1 MKVLVVLAMVLVAV
15 SAISE
20 PFKQIHPL
28 SEKMIEYVNFMNTTW
43 KAGRNFHEGV
53 TMKYIKGLLGVA
65 KDNHKYRLPSIRH
78 AVPGNLPDSFDSR
91 QQWSNCP
98 TIREIRDQGAC
109 GSCWAFGAVEAMSD
123 RHCIH
128 SNGKVN
134 VDISAEDLL
143 TCCNGCGYGCNG
155 GYPGSAWEY
164 WVDKGLVT
172 GGQYNSHM
180 GCQPYTIA
188 ACEHH
193 TKGKLPPCGDIV
205 DTPRCVH
212 MCEKGYNAS
221 YRGDKHFGKKS
232 YSVGNQQDQIKT
244 EIYNY
249 GPVEAVFEVYAD
261 FLTYKSEITMVMCGD
276 TDVIACGLASVNL
289 KARKIFGIIRI
300 RTVCYHIRVI
310 TCGTPSKHNHDKQIR
325 LAPEK

>member
-53 TMKYIKGLLGVA
+53 TMKYIRGLLGVA

-134 VDISAEDLL
+134 VEISAEDLL
-143 TCCNGCGYGCNG
+143 TCCDSCGAGCNG
-155 GYPGSAWEY
+155 GYPGSA
-164 WVDKGLVT
+164 
-172 GGQYNSHM
+172 
-180 GCQPYTIA
+180 
-188 ACEHH
+188 
-193 TKGKLPPCGDIV
+193 
-205 DTPRCVH
+205 
-212 MCEKGYNAS
+212 
-221 YRGDKHFGKKS
+221 
-232 YSVGNQQDQIKT
+232 
-244 EIYNY
+244 
-249 GPVEAVFEVYAD
+249 
-261 FLTYKSEITMVMCGD
+261 
-276 TDVIACGLASVNL
+276 
-289 KARKIFGIIRI
+289 
-300 RTVCYHIRVI
+300 
-310 TCGTPSKHNHDKQIR
+310 
-325 LAPEK
+325 